1 MNSEEKSGVK
11 KPVPSSFRDPSG
23 FLYFQGDLIYRQVNI
38 QYKDDYDRLIDS
50 GLYHTLVKSELLI
63 PHEEVATEYAASS
76 EAYKVIKPELIPFLS
91 FPYEWS
97 FSQLKDAALI
107 TLEIQGKALDFGMSL
122 KDSSAYNIQFR
133 KGKPVLIDTLSFET
147 YREGQPWVAY
157 RQFCQHFLAP
167 LALMSYADV
176 RLGQLLRVYIDGIPL
191 DLASSLLPFSTYM
204 KFSLLTH
211 IHLHAKSQKRFAR
224 RAIRANSKTMTRLAF
239 LGLIDN
245 LKSSV
250 SKLSWKPP
258 DTEWS
263 NYYLDSSYAS
273 EALLHKKQLVSE
285 FLDKMNPKP
294 QCVWDLG
301 SNVGLFSRIAS
312 DKGILTISCDMD
324 SACVEKNYF
333 ECIKNQETDLLPL
346 LLDLTN
352 PSPSLGW
359 ENQERISF
367 LKRKPGEAVLA
378 LALVHHLAI
387 SNNLSLHKVADFFS
401 QICKW
406 LIIEFVPK
414 NDCQVKKLLLSRGD
428 IFPNYTQEV
437 FETEFRKYFTI
448 LGTVKVRHTE
458 RTIYWMKRDPNS
470 PRQ

>member
-1 MNSEEKSGVK
+1 MNSEK
-11 KPVPSSFRDPSG
+11 KPGAKRAISSSFRDPSG
-23 FLYFQGDLIYRQVNI
+23 FLYSQGDLLYRQVNI
-38 QYKDDYDRLIDS
+38 HYKDNYDHLFDS
-50 GLYHTLVKSELLI
+50 GLYHTLVESGLLI
-63 PHEEVATEYAASS
+63 PHEEVAIEYAASS
-76 EAYKVIKPELIPFLS
+76 DAYKVIKPELIPFVS

-97 FSQLKDAALI
+97 FSQLKDAALT
-107 TLEIQGKALDFGMSL
+107 TLEIQEKALNFGMSL

-133 KGKPVLIDTLSFET
+133 KGKPTLIDTLSLEK

-191 DLASSLLPFSTYM
+191 DLASSLLPFPTYM
-204 KFSLLTH
+204 QFSLLTH
-211 IHLHAKSQKRFAR
+211 VHLHAKSQKRFAHR
-224 RAIRANSKTMTRLAF
+224 SLNANSKAMTRLAF
-239 LGLIDN
+239 RGLMDN
-245 LKSSV
+245 LKSSI
-250 SKLSWKPP
+250 SKLTWKPR

-263 NYYLDSSYAS
+263 NYYMDSNYGSDAF
-273 EALLHKKQLVSE
+273 LHKKQLVSE
-285 FLDKMNPKP
+285 FLDKIDPKP

-301 SNVGLFSRIAS
+301 ANIGLFSRIAS

-324 SACVEKNYF
+324 PACVDKNYL
-333 ECIKNQETDLLPL
+333 ECVKKQETHLLPL

-359 ENQERISF
+359 ENLERISF
-367 LKRKPGEAVLA
+367 LKRRSGDAVLA

-387 SNNLSLHKVADFFS
+387 SNNLSLCKIAEFFN

-406 LIIEFVPK
+406 LVIEFVPK
-414 NDCQVKKLLLSRGD
+414 NDSQVKRLLLTRED
-428 IFPNYTQEV
+428 IFPDYTREV
-437 FETEFRKYFTI
+437 FETEFCKYFTI
-448 LGTVKVRHTE
+448 LSTVGIRQTE
-458 RTIYWMKRDPNS
+458 RTMYWMKRDT